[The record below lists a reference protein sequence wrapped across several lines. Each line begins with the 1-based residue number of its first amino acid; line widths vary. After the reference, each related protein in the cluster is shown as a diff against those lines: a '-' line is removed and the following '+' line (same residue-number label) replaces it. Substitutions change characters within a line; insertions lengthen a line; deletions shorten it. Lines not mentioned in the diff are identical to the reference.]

1 MKSELFEREL
11 QASKKMKRRHTF
23 EMQLVDNL
31 KEAVE
36 SERALKQHATHELDE
51 LKRKQTVSE
60 TDFNKAQAE
69 KARLLT
75 IADKTWLDHQ
85 RQLADNE
92 VR

>member
-1 MKSELFEREL
+1 
-11 QASKKMKRRHTF
+11 
-23 EMQLVDNL
+23 MQLLVDNL

-51 LKRKQTVSE
+51 LKRKQTAPE

-69 KARLLT
+69 KA
-75 IADKTWLDHQ
+75 DQTWLDHQ